1 MPTLLVTNDF
11 PPRAGGIQGY
21 LAELAGR
28 LPAGELIVYAP
39 AWPGA
44 ARFDAALSYPVYR
57 HPGSL
62 MLPVS
67 TVARRAAALAREH
80 SCDTVWFGAAA
91 PLALLGPGL
100 RRRAGMSRVVASTHG
115 HEVGWSMMPAAR
127 QALRRI
133 GERADVVTVVSRY
146 TRRRFASAFG
156 PLAAL
161 EHLPPGID
169 TGRFRP
175 DQAARTEL
183 RRRYRLGERPVIS
196 CVSRLVARKGQDTLL
211 AALPLVR
218 RQAPDAVLLLVGD
231 GPYAGRLREL
241 AAAHGVAGHVVFTGP
256 VRWDELPAHHAVG
269 DVFALPC
276 RTRGRGLDVEGL
288 GIVLLEAAAAGLPV
302 VAGDSGG
309 APETVRPG
317 ATGWFPGAT
326 RSRWPT
332 GSPPCCWTPT
342 ERPRWAR
349 QADNGCARS
358 GSGRTQP
365 SSWESSSAPHTANDP
380 KP

>member
-11 PPRAGGIQGY
+11 PPRACGIQGY

-28 LPAGELIVYAP
+28 LPAGELVVYAP

-44 ARFDAALSYPVYR
+44 AGFDAAVPYPVHR

-67 TVARRAAALAREH
+67 SVARRAVALARDYG
-80 SCDTVWFGAAA
+80 CDTVWFGAAA

-100 RRRAGMSRVVASTHG
+100 RRRAGVSRVVASTHG

-133 GERADVVTVVSRY
+133 GERTEVVTVVSRY

-169 TGRFRP
+169 TRRFRP

-196 CVSRLVARKGQDTLL
+196 CVSRLVARKGQDTLI
-211 AALPLVR
+211 AALPMVR
-218 RQAPDAVLLLVGD
+218 RQVPDAALLLVGD
-231 GPYAGRLREL
+231 GPHAGRLREL
-241 AAAHGVAGHVVFTGP
+241 AAAHDVAEHVVFTGP

-288 GIVLLEAAAAGLPV
+288 GIVLLEAAASGLPV
-302 VAGDSGG
+302 LAGDSGG

-317 ATGWFPGAT
+317 ETGFVVPGREPAAVADRLAALLLDPDHAAVMGAAGRHWMRKSWQWKNSAQQLEQFLDPRT
-326 RSRWPT
+326 R
-332 GSPPCCWTPT
+332 
-342 ERPRWAR
+342 
-349 QADNGCARS
+349 
-358 GSGRTQP
+358 
-365 SSWESSSAPHTANDP
+365 
-380 KP
+380 